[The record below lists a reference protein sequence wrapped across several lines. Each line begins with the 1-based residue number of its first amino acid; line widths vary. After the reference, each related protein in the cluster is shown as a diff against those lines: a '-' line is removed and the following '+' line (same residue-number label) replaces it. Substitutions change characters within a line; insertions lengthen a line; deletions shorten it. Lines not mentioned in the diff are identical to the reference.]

1 MDHESHELAKLHE
14 GFRFFSYLLLFAS
27 LYLTQLN
34 YFVLKGIQI
43 PAFHPIIEKMQHLK
57 FLASLYPSK
66 VVCLVFLAITC
77 IGTKA
82 HKDRELLVSTIVGQT
97 IAGMILYWGS
107 LVVFKS
113 FPAVY
118 LGLTFF
124 GFVLL
129 NIGFDN
135 ISKLINVNLMKDRF
149 NVENESF
156 PQEETLKANEYS
168 VNLPTVYLHKGNE
181 HQGWINIVNPF
192 RATMVIGTPG
202 SGKSF
207 SVVLPFI
214 RQHLRKGFSMCVY
227 DFKYPDLSLVAYNH
241 FLRARKDGK
250 LPESARFYVINF
262 ENIQKSFRCNPLAP
276 QWMESPIDAFESSRT
291 VLYNLNREWI
301 RQQGEFFSESAV
313 TFFAAVIWFLKK
325 YKNGQFCTLP
335 HAIELLQMDYEDLF
349 AIMEQEKDVV
359 NIINPFINAHKRGA
373 REQLEGQLGSLKI
386 AISKII
392 SPEIYW
398 ICSGNDFSLDI
409 NNPESPKILCL
420 ANDPLRV
427 EMYGAVLSLFIT
439 RMLKVIN
446 RKGQQP
452 ASLIFDE
459 LPTIYFRGLDTLIAT
474 ARSNRISTLLGVQ
487 TIDQLIRDYGKEQ
500 ANAITSNIGNV
511 FSGQAAGE
519 TAKFI
524 QNRMGKILQERQSVN
539 INWNV
544 QSSTFSTQ
552 LDFLVPEGKIAT
564 LPQGYMVGQIA
575 DNYGEAIAQKNF
587 NCLVKVDLKAH
598 ELEETSYV
606 PIPDFYRFDNI
617 PEVLERNRTRIQNDI
632 RRIANQGPE
641 SDQSGRP
648 DPSSQQTENSNKT
661 ANKPPGKNPKV
672 NQQTNQRLI
681 QKTNQKS
688 NSKRTIR

>member
-1 MDHESHELAKLHE
+1 MSMTEGRELEKLHE
-14 GFRFFSYLLLFAS
+14 GFRFFSYLLLFLS
-27 LYLTQLN
+27 MYLNQLS
-34 YFVLKGIQI
+34 YFTAHGIHI
-43 PAFHPIIEKMQHLK
+43 PAFNPLVVKLQNLT
-57 FLASLYPSK
+57 FLVSVYKSK
-66 VVCLVFLAITC
+66 TVCLVFLAITC
-77 IGTKA
+77 VGTKA
-82 HKDRELLVSTIVGQT
+82 HKDRELTVSTIVGQV
-97 IAGMILYWGS
+97 IAGLILYWGS
-107 LVVFKS
+107 LILFKS
-113 FPAVY
+113 YPVSY
-118 LGLTFF
+118 LTLTFF

-156 PQEETLKANEYS
+156 PQEEVLRKNEYS
-168 VNLPTVYLHKGNE
+168 VNLPTVYQHKGSE
-181 HQGWINIVNPF
+181 HNGWINIVNPF

-214 RQHLRKGFSMCVY
+214 RQHLKKGFSMCVY
-227 DFKYPDLSLVAYNH
+227 DFKYPDLSLVTYNH
-241 FLRARKDGK
+241 FLKAKKNGK
-250 LPESARFYVINF
+250 LPESTRFYVINF
-262 ENIQKSFRCNPLAP
+262 ENIQKSYRCNPLAP
-276 QWMESPIDAFESSRT
+276 EWMESPIDAFESSRT

-313 TFFAAVIWFLKK
+313 SFFAAVIWFLKK
-325 YKNGQFCTLP
+325 YKDGRFCTLP
-335 HAIELLQMDYEDLF
+335 HAIELLQIDYDDLF
-349 AIMEQEKDVV
+349 AVMEQEKDVA

-409 NNPESPKILCL
+409 NNPDSPKILCL

-427 EMYGAVLSLFIT
+427 EMYGAVLSLYIT

-446 RKGQQP
+446 KKGQRP
-452 ASLIFDE
+452 SSLIFDE

-511 FSGQAAGE
+511 FCGQAAGE

-539 INWNV
+539 INRNT

-564 LPQGYMVGQIA
+564 LPQGYMVGQVA
-575 DNYGEAIAQKNF
+575 DNFGEAIAQKNF
-587 NCLVKVDLKAH
+587 NCLVHVDVKAQQW
-598 ELEETSYV
+598 EEGRFV

-617 PEVLERNRTRIQNDI
+617 PEVLERNRTKIQNDI
-632 RRIANQGPE
+632 RTITILSSE
-641 SDQSGRP
+641 SDQKDQS
-648 DPSSQQTENSNKT
+648 
-661 ANKPPGKNPKV
+661 NPKSL
-672 NQQTNQRLI
+672 TNKKI
-681 QKTNQKS
+681 QKQ
-688 NSKRTIR
+688 

>member
-1 MDHESHELAKLHE
+1 MSMTEGRELEKLHE
-14 GFRFFSYLLLFAS
+14 GFRFFSYLLLFLS
-27 LYLTQLN
+27 LYLNRLG
-34 YFVLKGIQI
+34 YFIAHGICI
-43 PAFHPIIEKMQHLK
+43 SAFNPLVAKLQNLG
-57 FLASLYPSK
+57 FLANVYQSK
-66 VVCLVFLAITC
+66 TVCLVFLAITC

-82 HKDRELLVSTIVGQT
+82 HKDRELTVSAIVWQVV
-97 IAGMILYWGS
+97 AGLILYWGS
-107 LVVFKS
+107 LVLFES
-113 FPAVY
+113 FPSVY
-118 LGLTFF
+118 MALTFA

-149 NVENESF
+149 NVQNESF
-156 PQEETLKANEYS
+156 PQEEVLRENQYS
-168 VNLPTVYLHKGNE
+168 VNLPTRYLYKDKQHE
-181 HQGWINIVNPF
+181 GWINIINPF
-192 RATMVIGTPG
+192 RASMVIGTPG

-214 RQHLRKGFSMCVY
+214 RQHLKKGFSMCVY
-227 DFKYPDLSLVAYNH
+227 DFKYPDLSLVTYNH
-241 FLRARKDGK
+241 FLKAKKSGS
-250 LPESARFYVINF
+250 LPDSTRFYVINF

-276 QWMESPIDAFESSRT
+276 EWMESPIDAFESSRT
-291 VLYNLNREWI
+291 ILYNLNREWI
-301 RQQGEFFSESAV
+301 RKQGEFFSESAV
-313 TFFAAVIWFLKK
+313 SFFAAVIWFLKK

-335 HAIELLQMDYEDLF
+335 HAIELLQMDYDDLF
-349 AIMEQEKDVV
+349 AVLEQEKDVLNV
-359 NIINPFINAHKRGA
+359 INPFINAHKRGA
-373 REQLEGQLGSLKI
+373 SEQLEGQLGSLKI

-398 ICSGNDFSLDI
+398 ICSGDDFSLDI
-409 NNPESPKILCL
+409 NNPESPKVLCL

-427 EMYGAVLSLFIT
+427 EMYGAVLSLYIT

-446 RKGQQP
+446 KKGQQS

-519 TAKFI
+519 TARFI

-539 INWNV
+539 INRNV

-552 LDFLVPEGKIAT
+552 LDYLMPEGKIAT
-564 LPQGYMVGQIA
+564 LPQGYMAGQVA
-575 DNYGEAIAQKNF
+575 DNFGEGIAQKNF
-587 NCLVKVDLKAH
+587 NCLVHVDVQAQQW
-598 ELEETSYV
+598 EEGRFV

-617 PEVLERNRTRIQNDI
+617 PEVLERNRTKIQNDI
-632 RRIANQGPE
+632 LSIKFSEINN
-641 SDQSGRP
+641 
-648 DPSSQQTENSNKT
+648 T
-661 ANKPPGKNPKV
+661 KV
-672 NQQTNQRLI
+672 
-681 QKTNQKS
+681 QKQ
-688 NSKRTIR
+688 